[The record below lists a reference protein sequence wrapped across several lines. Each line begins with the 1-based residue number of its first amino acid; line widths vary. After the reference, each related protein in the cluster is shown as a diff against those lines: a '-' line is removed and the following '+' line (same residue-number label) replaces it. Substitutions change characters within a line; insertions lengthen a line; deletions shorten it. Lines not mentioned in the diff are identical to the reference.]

1 MQLTLQ
7 TRCTA
12 FAGHEIIAAGD
23 ALTVARAIK
32 PLLDAGEQ
40 RPLHIVDDATSQ
52 PVEIDFR
59 GDIGDVLGR
68 LSERLDAQHV
78 DAAPPEAHRG
88 PGRPKLGVVGRE
100 VTLLPR
106 HWDWLATQQGG
117 ASVTLRRL
125 VEEARLSRRGV
136 DEARHAQDTT
146 YRFMTA
152 IAGDLPGYEEATRA
166 LYAREEER
174 FSAIVEQ
181 WPAGVRNH
189 VNRIA
194 RSAWRPAQ

>member
-12 FAGHEIIAAGD
+12 FAGHEKIATGD

-40 RPLHIVDDATSQ
+40 RPVHIVDDSTSQ

-59 GDIGDVLGR
+59 GDLSDVLGR

-78 DAAPPEAHRG
+78 DATPQDNRG

-106 HWDWLATQQGG
+106 HWEWLATQQGG

-166 LYAREEER
+166 LYARDEQQ
-174 FSAIVEQ
+174 FSAIVED
-181 WPAGVRNH
+181 WPAGVRDH
-189 VNRIA
+189 ANRVA
-194 RSAWRPAQ
+194 QRAWRSPE